1 MYIIYIFVNNL
12 NLGGIMKIF
21 KKITIF
27 TFLFLIYFII
37 CAGNYSK
44 AITNNIS
51 DSIFRLHVI
60 ANSDKIY
67 DQDLKYKVRDN
78 ILEYMKSIS
87 RNVNSKEEVRNII
100 ISHLD
105 DFKQIAQDTIYEN
118 NYNYDVTVEVGNF
131 EFPSKTYGDITFPSR
146 AL

>member
-1 MYIIYIFVNNL
+1 
-12 NLGGIMKIF
+12 MKIF

-27 TFLFLIYFII
+27 TILFIIYFIC

-51 DSIFRLHVI
+51 DSVFRLHVI
-60 ANSDKIY
+60 ANSDSIY

-78 ILEYMKSIS
+78 ILEYMKSIT
-87 RNVNSKEEVRNII
+87 NNCNSKEEIRQII
-100 ISHLD
+100 ISHLN
-105 DFKQIAQDTIYEN
+105 DFKKIAQDTIYEN

-131 EFPSKTYGDITFPSR
+131 EFPIKTYGDITFPSR
-146 AL
+146 IL